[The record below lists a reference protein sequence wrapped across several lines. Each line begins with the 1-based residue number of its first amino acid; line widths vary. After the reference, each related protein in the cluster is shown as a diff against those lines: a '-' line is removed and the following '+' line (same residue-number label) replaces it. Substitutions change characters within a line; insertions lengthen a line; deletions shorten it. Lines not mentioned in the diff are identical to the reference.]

1 MLIRGSKDSMSFGEV
16 LPEPGTEIKS
26 SLFIHTDWQHLS
38 TCCDIPMAHTAH
50 GIKMLL
56 SCSSGSFIWS
66 YGLAF

>member
-38 TCCDIPMAHTAH
+38 ACSDTPMANTVLE
-50 GIKMLL
+50 IKMLL

-66 YGLAF
+66 YGLEF